1 MYKCIKIFWIFI
13 YLITNQAIGEEMRSY
28 KDVSIIQLLANP
40 EKYDG
45 ALITVIGFTLVT
57 DRTSKIYVSHIDYER
72 NIPFNSLSLALNR
85 KESKEYLKITKNFKV
100 QKQYSII
107 EGTFNAKRKKSNL
120 VNIGTIENITR
131 FDAWDYSF
139 DSGIDKK

>member
-72 NIPFNSLSLALNR
+72 NIPFNPLGNNSPTLGS
-85 KESKEYLKITKNFKV
+85 
-100 QKQYSII
+100 
-107 EGTFNAKRKKSNL
+107 
-120 VNIGTIENITR
+120 
-131 FDAWDYSF
+131 
-139 DSGIDKK
+139 